1 MGHRFTGSRGFQR
14 FEGSRR
20 VIIALLTL
28 LALVALAGLLSSPT
42 RPGPPATA
50 ESLPTRL
57 SDEVFWHLITDFSEP
72 NGFFRSDNFLSNEQE
87 YQWVIPTLTSTLGTG
102 GVYLGVGPEQNY
114 SYIVALRPKLAFIV
128 DVRRGNRDLHLLY
141 KAFIEMSADRAD
153 FLSRLFARPRPA
165 ELPPGGAGTSVGQLF
180 AAYQRATPSAELFEE
195 NLRAATGWLQRH
207 HSFDLS
213 DDEVAGLEYV
223 YRAFFEGGPDLNYSF
238 PNGGFGR
245 GGNFPTYADLMT
257 QTDGGGEHLSYLASE
272 DHFRVLGELERN
284 NAIIPLVGNF
294 AGPKALRAVGGYL
307 RAARRHRLGVLHV
320 ERRDVSLPAGGRL
333 EKVLRQ
339 RRGSSDRREEH
350 IYSIGVEP
358 GLPVPAAKQRAGRQS
373 LDASQFNRRSRPRL
387 SRGPDRRLLR
397 RDCDVAMTTALRTT
411 VESEDLR
418 I

>member
-14 FEGSRR
+14 LEGSRR

-165 ELPPGGAGTSVGQLF
+165 ELPSGAAGTSVGQLF

-307 RAARRHRLGVLHV
+307 REHGATVSAFYTSNVEMYLFQQADDWKKFYGNVAALPIDEKSTFIRSVSNRGFRFQLRNNAPGARASTRLSSIADLV
-320 ERRDVSLPAGGRL
+320 RD
-333 EKVLRQ
+333 
-339 RRGSSDRREEH
+339 
-350 IYSIGVEP
+350 Y
-358 GLPVPAAKQRAGRQS
+358 RAGRI
-373 LDASQFNRRSRPRL
+373 DGYYDVIAMSQ
-387 SRGPDRRLLR
+387 
-397 RDCDVAMTTALRTT
+397 
-411 VESEDLR
+411 
-418 I
+418 